1 MPASDKRI
9 KILRVIARL
18 NMGGPALHVAY
29 LTEGLRKRGYD
40 TTLVAGSLARGEDSM
55 AFVADARGVEVVRI
69 DELGR
74 EISPLRDLMA
84 TIRLARLIRK
94 ERPQILHTHTAKAGT
109 VGRVAARLAGSRRP
123 PIVVHTFH
131 GHVLRGY
138 FGPVRTLLFRLLE
151 RWLAAGTTA
160 LVAVSPQVRDD
171 LVALGVAPRER
182 FVVIRLGIE
191 LDERVAPEQN
201 GRAES
206 RRYLGIPGDRFAV
219 GWIGRMTAV
228 KRTDDVLIAFKGLR
242 DSGVDAVL
250 CMVGDGPDRVQLEQR
265 AHELGVARDTVFL
278 GYQEDVAPFYAA
290 FDALVLP
297 SGNEGTPVTVIEALA
312 AERPVVATRVG
323 GVPDVVRD
331 GEDGFLVEAG
341 ATDDLADR
349 LGRLARDPAL
359 RARMGRR
366 AASACCR
373 AMRSSGSSTTSTSST
388 GRCSVRQAGE
398 DAEGRLLL
406 PGCGQEA
413 GLPSDREI
421 RVVAEHEPEHQVDAR
436 VLASDRERLA
446 QIARLLR
453 PRDAEEAVGGIRLP
467 AVLGDPDALL
477 APELVH
483 GGDERVDVSELHRS
497 AAGTRRGR
505 LARPAVVRVVRL
517 GVEVPQAVGMHG
529 GEKHERRDRRAHLGG
544 VVVAT
549 RRRHSAGDT
558 IAADACRVDTRVDRL
573 ADLRVVD
580 RALDH
585 PLASHVLVLRLEE
598 DRVVRLVPGRPE
610 LHGREP
616 GADSS
621 PSTCRCT
628 ASQR

>member
-1 MPASDKRI
+1 MPASEERI

-109 VGRVAARLAGSRRP
+109 VGRVAARLAGSRKP

-160 LVAVSPQVRDD
+160 LIAVSPQVRDD
-171 LVALGVAPRER
+171 LVSLGVAPREH

-191 LDERVAPEQN
+191 LDERVAPDEN
-201 GRAES
+201 GRGES

-228 KRTDDVLIAFKGLR
+228 KRTDDVLIAFKSLR

-250 CMVGDGPDRVQLEQR
+250 CMVGDGPDRLPLEQR
-265 AHELGVARDTVFL
+265 AQELGVARDTVFL

-290 FDALVLP
+290 FDVLVLP

-341 ATDDLADR
+341 ATEDLADR

-359 RARMGRR
+359 RARMGKK
-366 AASACCR
+366 
-373 AMRSSGSSTTSTSST
+373 
-388 GRCSVRQAGE
+388 GRE
-398 DAEGRLLL
+398 
-406 PGCGQEA
+406 
-413 GLPSDREI
+413 
-421 RVVAEHEPEHQVDAR
+421 R
-436 VLASDRERLA
+436 VLPRYAVKRLVDDVDELY
-446 QIARLLR
+446 RSLL
-453 PRDAEEAVGGIRLP
+453 
-467 AVLGDPDALL
+467 
-477 APELVH
+477 
-483 GGDERVDVSELHRS
+483 S
-497 AAGTRRGR
+497 A
-505 LARPAVVRVVRL
+505 
-517 GVEVPQAVGMHG
+517 
-529 GEKHERRDRRAHLGG
+529 GG
-544 VVVAT
+544 V
-549 RRRHSAGDT
+549 RRR
-558 IAADACRVDTRVDRL
+558 
-573 ADLRVVD
+573 
-580 RALDH
+580 
-585 PLASHVLVLRLEE
+585 
-598 DRVVRLVPGRPE
+598 
-610 LHGREP
+610 
-616 GADSS
+616 
-621 PSTCRCT
+621 
-628 ASQR
+628 